1 MRKKGFYLLLSLV
14 LTLSCGKTEETSPKP
29 IAKIEVS
36 SVSLNKSSL
45 VLEKGQTETLVA
57 TVSPTNASDQ
67 SIKWSS
73 SNSSV
78 ATVSDIGLVAG
89 TGAGEATITAT
100 TSNGKTATCLV
111 TVTVPVSSIS
121 LDKTSLELKMGE
133 TFQLTARVNP
143 EDATNKSLTWSINK
157 PSVATVNQ
165 DGLVTG
171 ISSGQA
177 TITVTSSNGKKAT
190 CIVSVTISSIDG
202 GKIEDYDKGNGEWD

>member
-1 MRKKGFYLLLSLV
+1 MRKKGLYLLLSLV

-100 TSNGKTATCLV
+100 TASCLV

-177 TITVTSSNGKKAT
+177 IITVTSSNGKNAT